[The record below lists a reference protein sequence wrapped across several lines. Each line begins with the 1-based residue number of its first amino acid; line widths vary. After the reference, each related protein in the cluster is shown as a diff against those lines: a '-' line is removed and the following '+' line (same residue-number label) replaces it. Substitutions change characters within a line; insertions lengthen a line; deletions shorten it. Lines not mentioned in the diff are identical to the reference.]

1 MILTSGAGRV
11 WMQFNAHH
19 SSFLLFDGKKI
30 TTSHDMGLPRR
41 ELAGA
46 EAGSKR
52 SMGNDSCCQW
62 FCKHGV
68 EKVWASLG
76 RVKANQDKG
85 LCAWFNA
92 RFNNFLS
99 LRCAGK
105 RSPEGPMSCFLFVS
119 EHFTDDMG
127 LMHFSV
133 LFHYFTDMGVAV
145 FRVCP
150 TTPTS
155 SAGITKKRI
164 CHGLC
169 RSIVSMKHD
178 FLPSGQI

>member
-76 RVKANQDKG
+76 RVKANHEKG
-85 LCAWFNA
+85 LGASWLKSKTG
-92 RFNNFLS
+92 RFSRRFSAHLSNFLL
-99 LRCAGK
+99 LRCVGK
-105 RSPEGPMSCFLFVS
+105 RMAWHFQAAASS
-119 EHFTDDMG
+119 EQDEK
-127 LMHFSV
+127 
-133 LFHYFTDMGVAV
+133 FHET
-145 FRVCP
+145 
-150 TTPTS
+150 
-155 SAGITKKRI
+155 
-164 CHGLC
+164 
-169 RSIVSMKHD
+169 
-178 FLPSGQI
+178 